1 MIKKAVILIVFFV
14 IVSNLSMCNYTIYEK
29 GLDNFSPALSS
40 EGITSNLFPC
50 DDFIS
55 KYNYSDGDFEY
66 QEKANGSLDKTSEY
80 AIAWFKY
87 EADVYKQALEY
98 SLETLDINNK
108 NTKEYNGYT
117 FVEYFEPGHNTDD
130 NPDISSWWRYPD
142 KFFMI
147 FYSEERNIIGFISYN
162 AQNFKSDEEKEY
174 SADKDFGRF
183 LEKVYSSFNWK
194 SED

>member
-1 MIKKAVILIVFFV
+1 MIKKAVILIVLCV
-14 IVSNLSMCNYTIYEK
+14 LALNLTSCVYTINEK
-29 GLDNFSPALSS
+29 GLENFSPALSS
-40 EGITSNLFPC
+40 IGITSNLFPC

-66 QEKANGSLDKTSEY
+66 QQKANGSLDKTSEY

-130 NPDISSWWRYPD
+130 NPEISSWWRYPD
-142 KFFMI
+142 MFFMI
-147 FYSEERNIIGFISYN
+147 FYSEERNIIGFISYK

-194 SED
+194 SEN